1 MKLYLVQHGEA
12 IPKEKDPARPLSA
25 KGKADMERMAS
36 FLARSGVRAAKVIH
50 SGKRRARDTAVILAG
65 PLGPG
70 VVEEA
75 AFGLAPN
82 DSTDRLAEA
91 AADWNEDAM
100 VVGHLPFMGRMVA
113 LLTCG
118 DEAAAAVQFEPGTV
132 ACLERRENGSAW
144 TLAWMVRPS
153 LLGG

>member
-12 IPKEKDPARPLSA
+12 LPELKDPARPLSA
-25 KGKADMERMAS
+25 KGKADVERMAS
-36 FLARSGVRAAKVIH
+36 FLARSGVRAVRVIH
-50 SGKRRARDTAVILAG
+50 SSKRRARDTAVILAG
-65 PLGPG
+65 VLGPG

-82 DSTDRLAEA
+82 DSTDALSDDSAG
-91 AADWNEDAM
+91 WNEDVM

-113 LLTCG
+113 RLTCG
-118 DEAAAAVQFEPGTV
+118 DEAASVVQFEPGTV
-132 ACLERRENGSAW
+132 ACLERGENGSTW

>member
-12 IPKEKDPARPLSA
+12 VPEIKDPARPLSA
-25 KGKADMERMAS
+25 QGKADVERMAS

-50 SGKRRARDTAVILAG
+50 SGKTRARDTAVILAG

-70 VVEEA
+70 IVEEA
-75 AFGLAPN
+75 DGLSPN
-82 DSTDRLAEA
+82 DSTDALFA
-91 AADWNEDAM
+91 AAAGWDEDAM
-100 VVGHLPFMGRMVA
+100 VVGHLPFMGRLVSR
-113 LLTCG
+113 LTGG
-118 DEAAAAVQFEPGTV
+118 DEAALTVQFEPGAV
-132 ACLERRENGSAW
+132 ACLERSDNGSAW